1 MEFGSIEYQIALWE
15 LFNIGRIG
23 SAMATIGVI
32 LAVWLSLRIAVNTRN
47 NPETNLFAK
56 IVSTAFGLIVI
67 ASGWIQ
73 ATISGIYWTNTA
85 AAFAE
90 IKSQGMEISPAAE
103 FFIDFVGTTEPA
115 SSPTPLGMAFFVV
128 VAIIILAQIWYPKKD

>member
-56 IVSTAFGLIVI
+56 IVSTLFGLIVV
-67 ASGWIQ
+67 AGGWIQ
-73 ATISGIYWTNTA
+73 ATIGGLYWTNTA
-85 AAFAE
+85 AAFAS

-103 FFIDFVGTTEPA
+103 GFIDFVGTTDPA
-115 SSPTPLGMAFFVV
+115 TTPTPLGMAFFAVV
-128 VAIIILAQIWYPKKD
+128 TIIILVQIWYPKQD

>member
-23 SAMATIGVI
+23 SAMATIGII

-73 ATISGIYWTNTA
+73 ATIGGIYWTNTA

-128 VAIIILAQIWYPKKD
+128 VAIIILAQIWYPKQD

>member
-73 ATISGIYWTNTA
+73 ATIGGIYWTNTA

-115 SSPTPLGMAFFVV
+115 SSPTPLGMAFFAV
-128 VAIIILAQIWYPKKD
+128 VAIIILAQIWYPKQD

>member
-23 SAMATIGVI
+23 SAMATIGII

-128 VAIIILAQIWYPKKD
+128 VAIIILAQIWYPKQD

>member
-1 MEFGSIEYQIALWE
+1 MEFGSIEYQLALWE

-56 IVSTAFGLIVI
+56 IVSTLFGLIVV
-67 ASGWIQ
+67 AGGWIQ
-73 ATISGIYWTNTA
+73 ATIGGLYWTNTA
-85 AAFAE
+85 AAFAR

-103 FFIDFVGTTEPA
+103 GFIDFVGTTDPA
-115 SSPTPLGMAFFVV
+115 TAPTPLRMAFFAVV
-128 VAIIILAQIWYPKKD
+128 TIIILVQIWYPKQD

>member
-56 IVSTAFGLIVI
+56 IISTAFGLIVI

-128 VAIIILAQIWYPKKD
+128 VAIIILAQIWYPKQD

>member
-128 VAIIILAQIWYPKKD
+128 VAIIILAQIWYPKQD

>member
-85 AAFAE
+85 AAFSE

-128 VAIIILAQIWYPKKD
+128 VAIIILAQIWYPKQD

>member
-73 ATISGIYWTNTA
+73 ATIGGIYWTNTA

-128 VAIIILAQIWYPKKD
+128 VAIIILAQIWYPKQD